1 MKNGKAYN
9 IREELEKKFEQT
21 QKIDVNKLNS
31 KEPIEIESHVTSS
44 ADPADIVNLR
54 IRTESGKR
62 SLLLKMLATD
72 TIDKIY
78 ELVEQYSES
87 GDIEKFEI
95 RTNFPR
101 RNYLMNEMKTL
112 KELGLAPS
120 CALILSVLAPAVK
133 K

>member
-1 MKNGKAYN
+1 
-9 IREELEKKFEQT
+9 
-21 QKIDVNKLNS
+21 
-31 KEPIEIESHVTSS
+31 
-44 ADPADIVNLR
+44 
-54 IRTESGKR
+54 
-62 SLLLKMLATD
+62 MLATD